1 MEDTTM
7 IKKEYM
13 KPTMR
18 VVKVQHQSH
27 ILAGSLQSVKSSGL
41 DKEDDLLY
49 DDFDGSGGNQGN
61 AW

>member
-1 MEDTTM
+1 M

-13 KPTMR
+13 KPTMW

-27 ILAGSLQSVKSSGL
+27 ILAGSLRSVKPSGL
-41 DKEDDLLY
+41 DSESDLQY
-49 DDFDGSGGNQGN
+49 DNFDGNGGDQGT

>member
-13 KPTMR
+13 KPTMQ
-18 VVKVQHQSH
+18 VVKVQQSQL
-27 ILAGSLQSVKSSGL
+27 ICASLTGVKSSGL
-41 DKEDDLLY
+41 DRENDLLY
-49 DDFDGSGGNQGN
+49 DDFEGNGGDQGY

>member
-1 MEDTTM
+1 M
-7 IKKEYM
+7 IKKGYM
-13 KPTMR
+13 KPTMQ

-41 DKEDDLLY
+41 GGENDLEL
-49 DDFDGSGGNQGN
+49 DLEGGGGSQGS

>member
-1 MEDTTM
+1 M

-13 KPTMR
+13 KPTMW

-27 ILAGSLQSVKSSGL
+27 ILAGSLRSVESSGL
-41 DKEDDLLY
+41 DSANDLQY
-49 DDFDGSGGNQGN
+49 DDFEGKGGNQGF

>member
-1 MEDTTM
+1 M

-27 ILAGSLQSVKSSGL
+27 ILAGSLRSVKSSGL
-41 DKEDDLLY
+41 DDEDDLLY
-49 DDFDGSGGNQGN
+49 DDFEGNGGNHGY

>member
-1 MEDTTM
+1 M

-27 ILAGSLQSVKSSGL
+27 ILAGSLRSVKSSGL
-41 DKEDDLLY
+41 DSEDDLLY
-49 DDFDGSGGNQGN
+49 DDFGGNGDDQSY

>member
-1 MEDTTM
+1 M

-41 DKEDDLLY
+41 DSENDLQY
-49 DDFDGSGGNQGN
+49 DGNGGDQGT

>member
-18 VVKVQHQSH
+18 VVKVQHQCH
-27 ILAGSLQSVKSSGL
+27 ILAGSLRSVESSGL
-41 DKEDDLLY
+41 DSKNDLQY
-49 DDFDGSGGNQGN
+49 DDFDGNGGDQGY

>member
-1 MEDTTM
+1 M

-13 KPTMR
+13 KPTMW

-27 ILAGSLQSVKSSGL
+27 ILAGSLRSVKSSGL
-41 DKEDDLLY
+41 DNEDDLEY
-49 DDFDGSGGNQGN
+49 DDTSGNQGY

>member
-1 MEDTTM
+1 M

-13 KPTMR
+13 KPTLR

-27 ILAGSLQSVKSSGL
+27 ILLGSLQSVKSSGL
-41 DKEDDLLY
+41 DSENDLQY
-49 DDFDGSGGNQGN
+49 DDFEGKGGNQGY

>member
-1 MEDTTM
+1 M

-27 ILAGSLQSVKSSGL
+27 ILAGSLRSVESSGL
-41 DKEDDLLY
+41 DSENDLQY
-49 DDFDGSGGNQGN
+49 DDFEGNGGNQGS

>member
-1 MEDTTM
+1 M

-27 ILAGSLQSVKSSGL
+27 ILAGSLRSVKSSGL
-41 DKEDDLLY
+41 DDEDDLQY
-49 DDFDGSGGNQGN
+49 EGNGGNQGY

>member
-13 KPTMR
+13 KPTMW

-27 ILAGSLQSVKSSGL
+27 ILAGSLRSVKPRGL
-41 DKEDDLLY
+41 DNEDDLQY
-49 DDFDGSGGNQGN
+49 DDFEGNGGDQGT

>member
-1 MEDTTM
+1 M

-27 ILAGSLQSVKSSGL
+27 ILSGSLRSVKSSGL
-41 DKEDDLLY
+41 DSENDLQY
-49 DDFDGSGGNQGN
+49 DDFEGNGGDQGL

>member
-13 KPTMR
+13 KPTMQ

-27 ILAGSLQSVKSSGL
+27 ILADSLRSVKSSGL
-41 DKEDDLLY
+41 DSENDLQY
-49 DDFDGSGGNQGN
+49 DDFGGNGGNQGT

>member
-1 MEDTTM
+1 M

-27 ILAGSLQSVKSSGL
+27 ILAGSLRSVKSSGL
-41 DKEDDLLY
+41 DDEDDLLY
-49 DDFDGSGGNQGN
+49 DDLEGNGGDQGY

>member
-1 MEDTTM
+1 M

-27 ILAGSLQSVKSSGL
+27 ILAGSLRSVKSSGL
-41 DKEDDLLY
+41 DNEDDLEY
-49 DDFDGSGGNQGN
+49 DDFEGSGGNQGY

>member
-1 MEDTTM
+1 M

-27 ILAGSLQSVKSSGL
+27 ILAGSLRSVKSSGL
-41 DKEDDLLY
+41 DDEDDLQY
-49 DDFDGSGGNQGN
+49 DDLEGNGGDQGT

>member
-1 MEDTTM
+1 M

-27 ILAGSLQSVKSSGL
+27 ILAGSLRSVKSTGL
-41 DKEDDLLY
+41 DDEDDLQY
-49 DDFDGSGGNQGN
+49 DDVEGNGGDQGT

>member
-1 MEDTTM
+1 MDDTTM

-13 KPTMR
+13 KPTMQ

-27 ILAGSLQSVKSSGL
+27 ILAGSLRSAKSSGL
-41 DKEDDLLY
+41 DSENDLQY
-49 DDFDGSGGNQGN
+49 DDFEGSGGDQGS